1 MKIKNT
7 VDKIF
12 GGIVKGSQ
20 IVAACFLIVMIIAVA
35 VQVIG
40 RVFHFKVPVTEEIG
54 TYSLI
59 WMTYTASIA
68 VTAKGEHLTVDLFLN
83 RYNDKTRRVMRI
95 LIDAMIMI
103 FCGMLMVF
111 GFMLVGNKII
121 VNGRT
126 PALQISRVWVY
137 LSVPIAMTFNTVYT
151 LYDLIVAIYDFVSGG
166 KVTAIENA
174 KKAEAEAAL
183 RAEEAEE
190 EAAIRAAML
199 GDKTDEKED

>member
-20 IVAACFLIVMIIAVA
+20 IVAACFLIVMIIAVT

-40 RVFHFKVPVTEEIG
+40 RVCHFKVPVTEEIG

-83 RYNDKTRRVMRI
+83 RYNDRTRRVMRI

>member
-1 MKIKNT
+1 MKVKNI

-12 GGIVKGSQ
+12 GGVVKGSQ
-20 IVAACFLIVMIIAVA
+20 IVAACFLIVMIIAVT

-40 RVFHFKVPVTEEIG
+40 RVCHFKVPVTEEIG

-83 RYNDKTRRVMRI
+83 RYNDKTRRTMRI
-95 LIDAMIMI
+95 LIDAMIVI
-103 FCGMLMVF
+103 FCGMLMIF

-166 KVTAIENA
+166 KITAIENV

-199 GDKTDEKED
+199 GDETDEKED

>member
-7 VDKIF
+7 VDRIF

-20 IVAACFLIVMIIAVA
+20 VGAACFLIVMIIAVT

-40 RVFHFKVPVTEEIG
+40 RVCHFKVPVTEEIG

>member
-12 GGIVKGSQ
+12 GGVVKGSQ
-20 IVAACFLIVMIIAVA
+20 IVAACFLIVMIIAVT

-40 RVFHFKVPVTEEIG
+40 RVCHFKVPVTEEIG

>member
-12 GGIVKGSQ
+12 GGVVKGSQ

-95 LIDAMIMI
+95 LIDAMIVI

-183 RAEEAEE
+183 RAEEVEE

-199 GDKTDEKED
+199 GDETDEKED

>member
-12 GGIVKGSQ
+12 GGVVKGSQ

-95 LIDAMIMI
+95 LIDAMIVI

-199 GDKTDEKED
+199 GDETDEKED

>member
-20 IVAACFLIVMIIAVA
+20 IVAACFLIVMIIAVT

-40 RVFHFKVPVTEEIG
+40 RVCHFKVPVTEEIG

-95 LIDAMIMI
+95 LIDAMIVI

>member
-12 GGIVKGSQ
+12 GGVIKGSQ
-20 IVAACFLIVMIIAVA
+20 IVAACFLIVMIIAVT

-83 RYNDKTRRVMRI
+83 RYNEGTRRVMRI
-95 LIDAMIMI
+95 LIDAMLVV

-137 LSVPIAMTFNTVYT
+137 LSVPIAMTFNTAYT
-151 LYDLIVAIYDFVSGG
+151 LYDLIVAVYDLVSGG
-166 KVTAIENA
+166 KITAIENA

>member
-20 IVAACFLIVMIIAVA
+20 IVAACFLIVMIIAVT

-40 RVFHFKVPVTEEIG
+40 RVCHFKVPVTEEIG

-83 RYNDKTRRVMRI
+83 RYNDRTRRVMRI

-121 VNGRT
+121 LNGRT

-199 GDKTDEKED
+199 GDETDEKED

>member
-20 IVAACFLIVMIIAVA
+20 IVAACFLIVMIIAVT

-83 RYNDKTRRVMRI
+83 RYNDGTRRVMRI
-95 LIDAMIMI
+95 LIDAMLVV

-137 LSVPIAMTFNTVYT
+137 LSVPIAMTFNTAYT
-151 LYDLIVAIYDFVSGG
+151 LYDLIVAVYDLVSGG
-166 KVTAIENA
+166 KITAIENA

>member
-7 VDKIF
+7 VDNIF
-12 GGIVKGSQ
+12 GGVVKGSQ
-20 IVAACFLIVMIIAVA
+20 IVAACFLIVMIIAVT

-40 RVFHFKVPVTEEIG
+40 RVCHFKVPVTEEIG

>member
-7 VDKIF
+7 VDRIF

-20 IVAACFLIVMIIAVA
+20 VVAACFLIVMIIAVT

-40 RVFHFKVPVTEEIG
+40 RVCHFKVPVTEEIG

-83 RYNDKTRRVMRI
+83 RYNDRTRRVMRI
-95 LIDAMIMI
+95 LIDAMIMV

-199 GDKTDEKED
+199 GDETDEKED

>member
-7 VDKIF
+7 VDRIF
-12 GGIVKGSQ
+12 GGIVKASQ
-20 IVAACFLIVMIIAVA
+20 VVAACFLIVMIITVT

-40 RVFHFKVPVTEEIG
+40 RVCHFKVPVTEEIG

>member
-1 MKIKNT
+1 MRIKNT

-20 IVAACFLIVMIIAVA
+20 IVAACFLIVMIIAVT

-40 RVFHFKVPVTEEIG
+40 RVCHFKVPVTEEIG

-83 RYNDKTRRVMRI
+83 RYNDRTRRVMRI
-95 LIDAMIMI
+95 LIDTMIVI

>member
-1 MKIKNT
+1 MKVKNT

-12 GGIVKGSQ
+12 GGVVKGSQ
-20 IVAACFLIVMIIAVA
+20 IVAACFLIVMIIAVT

-40 RVFHFKVPVTEEIG
+40 RVCHFKVPVTEEIG

-83 RYNDKTRRVMRI
+83 RYNDKTRRTMRI
-95 LIDAMIMI
+95 LIDAMIVI
-103 FCGMLMVF
+103 FCGMLMIF

-166 KVTAIENA
+166 KITAIENA

-199 GDKTDEKED
+199 GDETDEKED

>member
-12 GGIVKGSQ
+12 GGVVKGSQ
-20 IVAACFLIVMIIAVA
+20 IVAACFLIVMIIAVT

-40 RVFHFKVPVTEEIG
+40 RVCHFKVPVTEEIG

-111 GFMLVGNKII
+111 GFMLAGNKII

-166 KVTAIENA
+166 KVTAIEDA

-199 GDKTDEKED
+199 GDETDEKED

>member
-12 GGIVKGSQ
+12 GGVVKGSQ
-20 IVAACFLIVMIIAVA
+20 IVAACFLIVMIIAVT

-40 RVFHFKVPVTEEIG
+40 RVCHFKVPVTEEIG

-199 GDKTDEKED
+199 GDETDEKED

>member
-12 GGIVKGSQ
+12 GGVVKGSQ
-20 IVAACFLIVMIIAVA
+20 IVAACFLIVMIIAVT

-40 RVFHFKVPVTEEIG
+40 RVCHFKVPVTEEIG

-95 LIDAMIMI
+95 LIDAMIVI

-199 GDKTDEKED
+199 GDETDEKED

>member
-1 MKIKNT
+1 MKVKNI

-12 GGIVKGSQ
+12 GGVVKGSQ
-20 IVAACFLIVMIIAVA
+20 IVAACFLIVMIIAVT

-40 RVFHFKVPVTEEIG
+40 RVCHFKVPVTEEIG

-68 VTAKGEHLTVDLFLN
+68 VTAKGEHLTVDLFMN
-83 RYNDKTRRVMRI
+83 RYNDKTRRTIRI
-95 LIDAMIMI
+95 LIDAMIVI
-103 FCGMLMVF
+103 FCGMLMIF

-166 KVTAIENA
+166 KITAIENA

-199 GDKTDEKED
+199 GDETDEKED

>member
-7 VDKIF
+7 VDRIF

-20 IVAACFLIVMIIAVA
+20 IVAACFLIVMIIAVT

-40 RVFHFKVPVTEEIG
+40 RVCHFKVPVTEEIG

>member
-12 GGIVKGSQ
+12 GGVVKGSQ
-20 IVAACFLIVMIIAVA
+20 IVAACFLIVMIIAVT

-40 RVFHFKVPVTEEIG
+40 RVCHFKVPVTEEIG

-166 KVTAIENA
+166 KVTAIEDA

-199 GDKTDEKED
+199 GDETDEKED

>member
-7 VDKIF
+7 VDRIF

-20 IVAACFLIVMIIAVA
+20 IVAACFLIVMIIAVT

-40 RVFHFKVPVTEEIG
+40 RVCHFKVPVTEEIG

-95 LIDAMIMI
+95 LIDAMIVI

>member
-1 MKIKNT
+1 MKINNT

-12 GGIVKGSQ
+12 GGVVKGSQ

-95 LIDAMIMI
+95 LINAMIVI

-199 GDKTDEKED
+199 GDETDEKED

>member
-121 VNGRT
+121 LNGRT

-199 GDKTDEKED
+199 GDETDEKED

>member
-12 GGIVKGSQ
+12 GGVVKGSQ
-20 IVAACFLIVMIIAVA
+20 IVAACFLIVMIIAVT

-40 RVFHFKVPVTEEIG
+40 RVCHFKVPVTEEIG

-95 LIDAMIMI
+95 LIDAMIVI

>member
-7 VDKIF
+7 VDRIF
-12 GGIVKGSQ
+12 GGIVKASQ
-20 IVAACFLIVMIIAVA
+20 VVAACFLIVMIIAVT

-40 RVFHFKVPVTEEIG
+40 RVCHFKVPVTEEIG

-83 RYNDKTRRVMRI
+83 RYNDKTRHVMRI

>member
-12 GGIVKGSQ
+12 GGVVKGSQ

>member
-12 GGIVKGSQ
+12 GGVVKGSQ

-68 VTAKGEHLTVDLFLN
+68 VPAKGEHLTVDLFLN

-95 LIDAMIMI
+95 LIDAMIVI

-199 GDKTDEKED
+199 GDETDEKED

>member
-12 GGIVKGSQ
+12 GGVVKGSQ
-20 IVAACFLIVMIIAVA
+20 IVAACFLIVMIIAVT

-40 RVFHFKVPVTEEIG
+40 RVCHFKVPVTEEIG

-111 GFMLVGNKII
+111 GFMLAGNKII

-166 KVTAIENA
+166 KVTAIEDA

>member
-7 VDKIF
+7 VDRIF
-12 GGIVKGSQ
+12 WGIVKGSQ
-20 IVAACFLIVMIIAVA
+20 VVAACFLIVMIIAVT

-40 RVFHFKVPVTEEIG
+40 RVCHFKVPVTEEIG

-151 LYDLIVAIYDFVSGG
+151 LYDLIIAIYDFVSGG

-183 RAEEAEE
+183 HAEEAEE

>member
-7 VDKIF
+7 VDRIF
-12 GGIVKGSQ
+12 GGIVKASQ
-20 IVAACFLIVMIIAVA
+20 VVAACFLIVMIIAVT

-40 RVFHFKVPVTEEIG
+40 RVCHFKVPVTEEIG

-103 FCGMLMVF
+103 FCGMLIVF

>member
-20 IVAACFLIVMIIAVA
+20 IVAACFLIVMIIAVT

-83 RYNDKTRRVMRI
+83 RYNDGTRRVMRI
-95 LIDAMIMI
+95 LIDAMLVV

-137 LSVPIAMTFNTVYT
+137 LSVPIAMTFNTIYT
-151 LYDLIVAIYDFVSGG
+151 LYDLIVAICDLASGG
-166 KVTAIENA
+166 KITAIENA